1 MRLPPEQPTFAMA
14 SRAQTAQADDNQ
26 FDDLFDYDI
35 DTEIPDLDV
44 SLDAPGQ
51 KNTSTRK
58 VDLGVDEEVK
68 ITKVKRPTVRLDA
81 DRLLS
86 PQGLPKLRRTAP
98 VQLGKKLKGK
108 GHEYKDAARIL
119 AFYQLWADDLYR
131 KANFRD
137 TISIIEKLGHTKRV
151 QIARNQYLDDYLPK
165 NIPPEV
171 EAETAKQENGEEG
184 AQDNDDDLYEV
195 PPPRKPAPSNT
206 VQDENGGSLFLG
218 DDDSDDDPCGAPDD
232 AELDVLMRETTGDVR
247 VPEAGTANE
256 KEKPKSVEDEFNDG
270 FEAIDDWDE
279 IMDGVGPS
287 TQAVNQTTKADTIA
301 GAGASI
307 FGGDGEPAKE
317 KQEDTGTAPVGEGDL
332 DDEDALEAMY
342 GF

>member
-1 MRLPPEQPTFAMA
+1 MA

-26 FDDLFDYDI
+26 FDDLFDYDV
-35 DTEIPDLDV
+35 DTGIPDLDV
-44 SLDAPGQ
+44 TLDAPGR
-51 KNTSTRK
+51 KNTSTKK

-68 ITKVKRPTVRLDA
+68 ITRVKRPTVKLDA

-98 VQLGKKLKGK
+98 EQLGKKLKGK
-108 GHEYKDAARIL
+108 GHEYRDAARIL

-131 KANFRD
+131 KATFRD

-165 NIPPEV
+165 SIPPET
-171 EAETAKQENGEEG
+171 EAEITRQENGKEG
-184 AQDNDDDLYEV
+184 AQDTDDDLYEV
-195 PPPRKPAPSNT
+195 PPPWKPRPRNT
-206 VQDENGGSLFLG
+206 VRDGNGGSLFLG
-218 DDDSDDDPCGAPDD
+218 GNDSDDDPPLGEPDNS
-232 AELDVLMRETTGDVR
+232 ELDASVRQTTGVVR
-247 VPEAGTANE
+247 VPDAGQVHEEEN
-256 KEKPKSVEDEFNDG
+256 PQSVEDEFDDG
-270 FEAIDDWDE
+270 FEVIDDWDE

-287 TQAVNQTTKADTIA
+287 TQAVCQSSKADTAA
-301 GAGASI
+301 GDRASI
-307 FGGDGEPAKE
+307 FGGGGEKLSA
-317 KQEDTGTAPVGEGDL
+317 APVDEDEL

>member
-1 MRLPPEQPTFAMA
+1 M
-14 SRAQTAQADDNQ
+14 
-26 FDDLFDYDI
+26 
-35 DTEIPDLDV
+35 
-44 SLDAPGQ
+44 
-51 KNTSTRK
+51 
-58 VDLGVDEEVK
+58 
-68 ITKVKRPTVRLDA
+68 
-81 DRLLS
+81 S
-86 PQGLPKLRRTAP
+86 PQGLPKLCRTAP
-98 VQLGKKLKGK
+98 EQLGKKLKGK

-131 KANFRD
+131 KATFRD

-171 EAETAKQENGEEG
+171 EAETARQESGGGE
-184 AQDNDDDLYEV
+184 QDNDDDLYEV
-195 PPPRKPAPSNT
+195 PPLRKPGPRNT

-218 DDDSDDDPCGAPDD
+218 GDDSDDDPLGAPDD
-232 AELDVLMRETTGDVR
+232 TELDTLMREAASEVR
-247 VPEAGTANE
+247 VADTGPANE
-256 KEKPKSVEDEFNDG
+256 NERPKSMEDEFDDG

-287 TQAVNQTTKADTIA
+287 TQPVSQNTKAEAAASVVA
-301 GAGASI
+301 GGTS
-307 FGGDGEPAKE
+307 PAKE
-317 KQEDTGTAPVGEGDL
+317 KQRDAGTAPADGGDL

>member
-1 MRLPPEQPTFAMA
+1 MA

-35 DTEIPDLDV
+35 DTGLPDLDV
-44 SLDAPGQ
+44 SLDAPGR
-51 KNTSTRK
+51 KPTSTRK

-68 ITKVKRPTVRLDA
+68 ITRVKRPTVKLDA

-98 VQLGKKLKGK
+98 EQLGKKLKGK
-108 GHEYKDAARIL
+108 GHEYRDAARIL

-131 KANFRD
+131 KATFKD

-165 NIPPEV
+165 SIPPEI
-171 EAETAKQENGEEG
+171 EAEIARQENGKEG
-184 AQDNDDDLYEV
+184 PQDIDDDLYEV
-195 PPPRKPAPSNT
+195 PTPWKPRPSNT
-206 VQDENGGSLFLG
+206 VQDGNGGSLFLG
-218 DDDSDDDPCGAPDD
+218 GEDSDDDPLGAPDNS
-232 AELDVLMRETTGDVR
+232 ELDVLVRQTTGEVR
-247 VPEAGTANE
+247 VRYAGPAHE
-256 KEKPKSVEDEFNDG
+256 KEKPQSVEDEFDDG
-270 FEAIDDWDE
+270 FEVIDDWDE

-287 TQAVNQTTKADTIA
+287 TLAVCQSSKADTAA
-301 GAGASI
+301 GDRGSI
-307 FGGDGEPAKE
+307 FGSGEESPE
-317 KQEDTGTAPVGEGDL
+317 KQKDTGAAPVDEGEL